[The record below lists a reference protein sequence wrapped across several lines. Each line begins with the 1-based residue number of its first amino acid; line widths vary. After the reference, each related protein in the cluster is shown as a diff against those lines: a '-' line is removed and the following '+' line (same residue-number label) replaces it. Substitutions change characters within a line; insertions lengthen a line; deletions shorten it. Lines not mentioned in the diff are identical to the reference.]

1 MPEVNGVEV
10 RGQVSGRHAEI
21 LTGDALGFLAGLHR
35 EFDRTRLR
43 LLEERQRRLA
53 RLNAG
58 ERLDFR
64 SDAQEVRDGNWT
76 IGSIPDDL
84 QDRRVEITGP
94 TDRKMVINALN
105 SGARVFMA
113 DFEDSNVPTWDN
125 MVTGQANLVDAVNR
139 TIDFTNPDGKTYKL
153 NDDIAT
159 LLVRP
164 RGWHLEERH
173 VVVDGAPLAGGL
185 FDFGLYMWHNART
198 LLESG
203 TGPYFYLPKLESHT
217 EARLWNDVFQYAQ
230 DALGIDRGTIKATVL
245 IETIPAAIEMDEIL
259 YEMKDHIVGLNAGRW
274 DYIFSIIKTFRA
286 QRDLVLP
293 DRAQVTMTVPFMR
306 AYTELLIKT
315 CHNRGAQA
323 MGGMAAF
330 VPSRK
335 NPEVNE
341 SAIAKVREDKRREA
355 TDGCD
360 GTWVAHP
367 DLVGVAT
374 EEFDEVLGDRP
385 NQLDRRRDDVSV
397 TAEELQDF
405 IVPGATVTEAGVRNN
420 VNVALRYME
429 SWLRG
434 TGAVTIFN
442 LMEDAATAEI
452 ARSQIW
458 QWIRN
463 NARLDDGTTV
473 DVQLIQ
479 TIQEEELDEINK
491 SVGDE
496 AFFGGRYKEAQALF
510 ERVCLEET
518 FCEFFTLPG
527 SDYLD

>member
-1 MPEVNGVEV
+1 MPGVNGVEV
-10 RGQVSGRHAEI
+10 RRPVSGRHAEI
-21 LTGDALGFLAGLHR
+21 LTSDALEFLAGLHR
-35 EFDRTRLR
+35 EFDRTRRR
-43 LLEERQRRLA
+43 LLDERQRRLA

-58 ERLDFR
+58 EHLDFR
-64 SDAQEVRDGNWT
+64 PETQEVRDGDWSV
-76 IGSIPDDL
+76 GSIPEDL

-139 TIDFTNPDGKTYKL
+139 TIDFTNPDGKSYKL
-153 NDDIAT
+153 EDETAT

-164 RGWHLEERH
+164 RGWHLDERH

-185 FDFGLYMWHNART
+185 FDFGLYVWHNART
-198 LLESG
+198 LLDSG
-203 TGPYFYLPKLESHT
+203 TGPYFYLPKLESHE
-217 EARLWNDVFQYAQ
+217 EARLWDDVFQYAQ
-230 DALGIDRGTIKATVL
+230 DRLRIDRGTIKATVL
-245 IETIPAAIEMDEIL
+245 IETIPAAFEMDEIL
-259 YEMKDHIVGLNAGRW
+259 YELKDHIVGLNAGRW

-286 QRDLVLP
+286 RRDLVLP

-341 SAIAKVREDKRREA
+341 SAIEKVREDKRREA

-374 EEFDEVLGDRP
+374 EVFDDVLGDRP
-385 NQLDRRRDDVSV
+385 NQLGRRRDDVSV
-397 TAEELQDF
+397 TAEDLQNF
-405 IVPGATVTEAGVRNN
+405 TVPGGTVTEAGVRNN

-452 ARSQIW
+452 ARSQVW
-458 QWIRN
+458 QWIRSG
-463 NARLDDGTTV
+463 AGLDDRGTV
-473 DVQLIQ
+473 DMQLIQ

-510 ERVCLEET
+510 ERVSLEET

>member
-1 MPEVNGVEV
+1 MSRADGIEV
-10 RGQVSGRHAEI
+10 RGPISGRNAEI
-21 LTGDALGFLAGLHR
+21 LTGDALEFLAGLHR
-35 EFDRTRLR
+35 EFDLTRR
-43 LLEERQRRLA
+43 QLLDERQGRLA

-58 ERLDFR
+58 EHLDFR
-64 SDAQEVRDGNWT
+64 PETQSTRDGDWS
-76 IGSIPDDL
+76 IGPIPEDL
-84 QDRRVEITGP
+84 RDRRVEITGP

-139 TIDFTNPDGKTYKL
+139 TIEFTNPDGKTYKL
-153 NDDIAT
+153 EDEIAT

-185 FDFGLYMWHNART
+185 FDFGLYVWHNARS
-198 LLESG
+198 LLDSG
-203 TGPYFYLPKLESHT
+203 TGPYFYLPKLESHA

-245 IETIPAAIEMDEIL
+245 IETIPAAFEMDEIL
-259 YEMKDHIVGLNAGRW
+259 YELRDHIVGLNAGRW

-286 QRDLVLP
+286 RRDLVLP

-341 SAIAKVREDKRREA
+341 SAIQKVREDKRREA
-355 TDGCD
+355 ADGCD

-374 EEFDEVLGDRP
+374 EEFDDVLGDRP
-385 NQLDRRRDDVSV
+385 NQLDRRRDEVSV
-397 TAEELQDF
+397 TAEDLQNF
-405 IVPGATVTEAGVRNN
+405 TVPGGTVTEAGVRNN

-463 NARLDDGTTV
+463 NARLDDGNTV
-473 DVQLIQ
+473 DVQRIQ

-518 FCEFFTLPG
+518 FCDFFTLPG

>member
-1 MPEVNGVEV
+1 MPEVNGIDV
-10 RGQVSGRHAEI
+10 RGPLSGRHAEI
-21 LTGDALGFLAGLHR
+21 LTSEALEFLAGLHR
-35 EFDRTRLR
+35 EFDRTRRR

-58 ERLDFR
+58 EHLDFR
-64 SDAQEVRDGNWT
+64 PETQEVREGDWS
-76 IGSIPDDL
+76 IGSIPEDL

-125 MVTGQANLVDAVNR
+125 MVTGQANLFDAVNR
-139 TIDFTNPDGKTYKL
+139 TIDFTNPDGKSYKL
-153 NDDIAT
+153 EDEIAT

-185 FDFGLYMWHNART
+185 FDFGLYVWHNART
-198 LLESG
+198 LLDSG

-230 DALGIDRGTIKATVL
+230 DALRIDRGSIKATVL
-245 IETIPAAIEMDEIL
+245 IETIPAAFEMDEIL
-259 YEMKDHIVGLNAGRW
+259 FELRDHIVGLNAGRW

-286 QRDLVLP
+286 RRDLELP

-315 CHNRGAQA
+315 CHDRGAQA

-341 SAIAKVREDKRREA
+341 SAIEKVREDKRREA

-374 EEFDEVLGDRP
+374 EVFDDVLGDRP
-385 NQLDRRRDDVSV
+385 NQLHRRRDDVSV
-397 TAEELQDF
+397 TAEDLQKF
-405 IVPGATVTEAGVRNN
+405 TVPDGAITEAGVRNN

-463 NARLDDGTTV
+463 NARVDDGATV

-479 TIQEEELDEINK
+479 TIQEEEIDEINK

>member
-1 MPEVNGVEV
+1 MAGVNGVEV
-10 RGQVSGRHAEI
+10 RGPVSGRHAEI
-21 LTGDALGFLAGLHR
+21 LTSDALGFLAGLHR

-58 ERLDFR
+58 ERLDVR
-64 SDAQEVRDGNWT
+64 SDTHQVRDGNWT

-84 QDRRVEITGP
+84 HDRRVEITGP

-139 TIDFTNPDGKTYKL
+139 TIDLTNPDGKTYKL

-173 VVVDGAPLAGGL
+173 VVVDGAPLAGAL
-185 FDFGLYMWHNART
+185 FDFGLYMWHNGRR

-230 DALGIDRGTIKATVL
+230 DALGMDRGTIKATVL
-245 IETIPAAIEMDEIL
+245 IETIPAAFEMDEIL

-341 SAIAKVREDKRREA
+341 SAIAKVREDKTREA
-355 TDGCD
+355 NDGCD

-397 TAEELQDF
+397 TAEELQNF
-405 IVPGATVTEAGVRNN
+405 TVPGGTVTEAGVRNN

-463 NARLDDGTTV
+463 NARLDDGATV

>member
-1 MPEVNGVEV
+1 MPGMNGIEVKGPL
-10 RGQVSGRHAEI
+10 SGRHAEI
-21 LTGDALGFLAGLHR
+21 LTSEALEFLAGLHR
-35 EFDRTRLR
+35 EFDRTRRR

-58 ERLDFR
+58 EHLDFR
-64 SDAQEVRDGNWT
+64 PETQEVREGDWS
-76 IGSIPDDL
+76 IGSIPEDL

-113 DFEDSNVPTWDN
+113 DFEDSNVPTWDD

-139 TIDFTNPDGKTYKL
+139 TIDFRNPDGKTYNL
-153 NDDIAT
+153 EDEIAT

-185 FDFGLYMWHNART
+185 FDFGLYVWHNART
-198 LLESG
+198 LLDSG

-217 EARLWNDVFQYAQ
+217 EARLWNDIFQYAQ
-230 DALGIDRGTIKATVL
+230 DALRIDRGSIKATVL
-245 IETIPAAIEMDEIL
+245 IETIPAAFEMDEIL
-259 YEMKDHIVGLNAGRW
+259 YELRDHIVGLNAGRW

-286 QRDLVLP
+286 RRDLVLP

-315 CHNRGAQA
+315 CHDRGAQA

-341 SAIAKVREDKRREA
+341 SAIEKVREDKRREA

-374 EEFDEVLGDRP
+374 EVFDDVLGDRP

-397 TAEELQDF
+397 TAEDLQNF
-405 IVPGATVTEAGVRNN
+405 TVPDGTVTEAGVRNN

-463 NARLDDGTTV
+463 NARVDDGATV